1 MEMTSICPQIR
12 IQRWI
17 GLLLLVMLTVAAA
30 AEAQLTRGT
39 ISGTVT
45 DASGAVL
52 PGARV
57 TITNQDTGLVRSATA
72 SDDGLFRAPALEPGV
87 YTVRFELDGFQTVEN
102 KNIAVKTSDE
112 VTLNIALAVGSLA
125 EQVQVSAE
133 SGAATLNK
141 TNPTIGF
148 TAGAR
153 LVTNLPPGNAD
164 RDINRLA
171 LLSPNVVTA
180 PGSTTI
186 SVNGQRARNN
196 NFTIDGTDNN
206 DVSVTIST
214 LDIVPEAVAEFQVQT
229 NAYNVEFGRN
239 SGGQF
244 NVITKSGTNTLHGEA
259 WDYYRGSRLNA
270 RDNLE
275 KGNNLA
281 EPTRGNRNQFGG
293 GSGGPIV
300 RNRMFFYGLMQADRA
315 RNAGAL
321 QTTIRMPTPAGFGQ
335 LSSVPLGS
343 NQTAASRQAV
353 LDRIGFL
360 RDLYALNPTFTS
372 VQTTLVNGVPIET
385 GQTNFG
391 LSQPNDTWNTFGRT
405 DVQITPSNNL
415 TVRYIMNKS
424 DDTNSGSNLNV
435 GERFA
440 SDTATLDQN
449 TAVSHT
455 RILSSTL
462 LNEARF
468 AFIRR
473 NLDFPENDPNS
484 PTATIG
490 GGFFTIGGLS
500 NFPQGRVQDH
510 YQFSN
515 VLSNQRGRH
524 ALKMGADIRYVRLD
538 NISAFDSKGTFTF
551 NNFQDYMNNLAV
563 SFTQALQTSSFF
575 ATQWQSFLFAQDD
588 FKVTPDLTLNLGLRY
603 ELSTVP
609 LGFFGAT
616 EQQVID
622 ALVPRPPARDTN
634 NWAPR
639 VGFAWSPSPERG
651 LMRKLFGDGD
661 GVIRGGFGISYDVL
675 FYNILV
681 VNASNYPRVITGR
694 VDNAQNIYPNLAPVT
709 GAAVFNPL
717 AQFVN
722 TPEDA
727 ENPST
732 RFWSLS
738 IQRQLAS
745 HYTVEIGYTGNMSRN
760 GINQLQGNPATLSAA
775 QAATVVATGSITSIP
790 VVQARR
796 DFPNIGSR
804 VLIATTSKGE
814 YHAGYVSMKRR
825 FSRGLEAGASYT
837 FGKLMSDND
846 ESLGVAAIT
855 NGSPQ
860 IPQDYR
866 NIDAEWGLSAFDRK
880 HRLVAHW
887 LYEMPRLGSGFMDRA
902 LGGWQL
908 SGVFQAQSGQPF
920 TIVTGVDSNGNG
932 GGGDRPNF
940 NAAGTLT
947 PDPDTGNLRTFTTSN
962 MFLAPRGSNGLPL
975 AFSLGNGD
983 LGRNTLRAA
992 SWFNWDLSLAK
1003 RFRLFSSHSV
1013 VIRGD
1018 FLNAFNQDNYG
1029 IPVNSLNNASFGQN
1043 IQNWGN
1049 RTVTL
1054 SAKYSF

>member
-1 MEMTSICPQIR
+1 VS
-12 IQRWI
+12 
-17 GLLLLVMLTVAAA
+17 
-30 AEAQLTRGT
+30 
-39 ISGTVT
+39 
-45 DASGAVL
+45 L
-52 PGARV
+52 PING
-57 TITNQDTGLVRSATA
+57 
-72 SDDGLFRAPALEPGV
+72 
-87 YTVRFELDGFQTVEN
+87 
-102 KNIAVKTSDE
+102 
-112 VTLNIALAVGSLA
+112 
-125 EQVQVSAE
+125 
-133 SGAATLNK
+133 
-141 TNPTIGF
+141 
-148 TAGAR
+148 
-153 LVTNLPPGNAD
+153 D

-244 NVITKSGTNTLHGEA
+244 NVITRSGTNLLRGEA
-259 WDYYRGSRLNA
+259 WEYYRGSELNA

-281 EPTRGNRNQFGG
+281 EPARSNRNQFGG
-293 GSGGPIV
+293 GAGGPIV
-300 RNRMFFYGLMQADRA
+300 RNRMFFYGLLQADRT
-315 RNAGAL
+315 RSAGAL
-321 QTTIRMPTPAGFGQ
+321 QQTVRMPTPAGFAQ
-335 LSSVPLGS
+335 LSGVPLGA

-360 RDLYALNPTFTS
+360 RDLYAGNPTFTS
-372 VQTTLVNGVPIET
+372 VQNTLVNGVSIET

-391 LSQPNDTWNTFGRT
+391 LGQPNDTWNTFGRT

-424 DDTNSGSNLNV
+424 DDTNSGSNQNL
-435 GERFA
+435 GDRF
-440 SDTATLDQN
+440 SSNTNLLDQN
-449 TAVSHT
+449 TSVSHT
-455 RILSSTL
+455 RIMSPTL

-473 NLDFPENDPNS
+473 NLDFPENDPVS

-500 NFPQGRVQDH
+500 NFPQGRVQDN

-515 VLSNQRGRH
+515 VLTNQRGRH

-551 NNFQDYMNNLAV
+551 NNFQDYMNNLAI
-563 SFTQALQTSSFF
+563 SFQQALQTSSFF
-575 ATQWQSFLFAQDD
+575 ATQWQTYLFAQDD
-588 FKVTPDLTLNLGLRY
+588 FKVTPNLTLNLGLRY

-616 EQQVID
+616 EQQVVD
-622 ALVPRPPARDTN
+622 ALVPPPTKRDTN

-639 VGFAWSPSPERG
+639 VGFAWSPTPQRG

-661 GVIRGGFGISYDVL
+661 GVIRGGFGVSYDVL

-681 VNASNYPRVITGR
+681 VNASNYPRVVTGR
-694 VDNAQNIYPNLAPVT
+694 LDNAQNVYPNLAPT
-709 GAAVFNPL
+709 SAVATFNPA

-727 ENPST
+727 QNPST

-738 IQRQLAS
+738 IQRQLWS
-745 HYTVEIGYTGNMSRN
+745 NYTFEIGYTGNISRH
-760 GINQLQGNPATLSAA
+760 GVNQLQANPATLTAA
-775 QAATVVATGSITSIP
+775 QAATVVSTGSITSIP
-790 VVQARR
+790 IVQARR
-796 DFPNIGSR
+796 DFPNFGSR
-804 VLIATTSKGE
+804 LLIATTSKSE
-814 YHAGYVSMKRR
+814 YHAGYASMKRR
-825 FSRGLEAGASYT
+825 FTRGLEAGAAYT

-846 ESLGVAAIT
+846 ESLGVATIT
-855 NGSPQ
+855 TGSPQ

-866 NIDAEWGLSAFDRK
+866 NIDAEWSLSAFDRK

-887 LYEMPRLGSGFMDRA
+887 VYEMPRLGSGWMDRT
-902 LGGWQL
+902 LGGWQF

-920 TIVTGVDSNGNG
+920 TIVTGVDSSGNG

-940 NAAGTLT
+940 NPGGTIT
-947 PDPDTGNLRTFTTSN
+947 PDPNTGNLRTFTTSD
-962 MFLAPRGSNGLPL
+962 MFLVPRGSNGLPL

-992 SWFNWDLSLAK
+992 AWFNWDLSLAK
-1003 RFRLFSSHSV
+1003 RFRLFSTHSV
-1013 VIRGD
+1013 LIRGD

-1029 IPVNSLNNASFGQN
+1029 IPVNSLNNASFGTN
-1043 IQNWGN
+1043 TQNWGN

>member
-1 MEMTSICPQIR
+1 MGSIHVP
-12 IQRWI
+12 RWT
-17 GLLLLVMLTVAAA
+17 GCVLVVLSTVVPA
-30 AEAQLTRGT
+30 AEGQLTRGT

-45 DASGAVL
+45 DSSGAVL

-72 SDDGLFRAPALEPGV
+72 SDDGLYRAPALEPGL
-87 YTVRFELDGFQTVEN
+87 YTVRFELDGFQTAEN

-112 VTLNIALAVGSLA
+112 VTLDISLA
-125 EQVQVSAE
+125 PGSVAEQIQVTAE
-133 SGAATLNK
+133 SGSAALNK

-148 TAGAR
+148 TAGSR
-153 LVTNLPPGNAD
+153 LVTNLPANNAD

-214 LDIVPEAVAEFQVQT
+214 LDIVPEAVAEFQIQT

-244 NVITKSGTNTLHGEA
+244 NVITKSGTNTLRGEA
-259 WDYYRGSRLNA
+259 WEYYRGSRLNA

-275 KGNNLA
+275 KGNNLD
-281 EPTRGNRNQFGG
+281 EPARGNRNQFGG
-293 GSGGPIV
+293 GVGGPIV
-300 RNRMFFYGLMQADRA
+300 RNRMFFYGLLQADRE

-321 QTTIRMPTPAGFGQ
+321 QTTIRMPTPAGFAQ
-335 LSSVPLGS
+335 LSSVPLGDG
-343 NQTAASRQAV
+343 QTAASRQAV

-360 RDLYALNPTFTS
+360 RDLYGLNPTFTS

-391 LSQPNDTWNTFGRT
+391 LTQPEDIWNTFGRT
-405 DVQITPSNNL
+405 DVQITPNNNV

-424 DDTNSGSNLNV
+424 DDTNSGSNQNL
-435 GERFA
+435 GDRFA
-440 SDTATLDQN
+440 SNTTTLDQN

-455 RILSSTL
+455 RIMSPTL

-490 GGFFTIGGLS
+490 GFFTIGGLS
-500 NFPQGRVQDH
+500 NFPQGRVQDS

-563 SFTQALQTSSFF
+563 SFAQALQTSSFF
-575 ATQWQSFLFAQDD
+575 ATQWQTFLFAQDD
-588 FKVTPDLTLNLGLRY
+588 FKMTPDLTLNLGLRY

-616 EQQVID
+616 EQQVLD
-622 ALVPRPPARDTN
+622 ALVPPPTKRDTN

-639 VGFAWSPSPERG
+639 VGFAWSPSPQRG

-661 GVIRGGFGISYDVL
+661 GVIRGGFGVNYDVL

-681 VNASNYPRVITGR
+681 VNASNYPRVVTGR
-694 VDNAQNIYPNLAPVT
+694 LDNAQNVYPNLAPVG
-709 GAAVFNPL
+709 GAAVFSPT
-717 AQFVN
+717 ATFVN

-727 ENPST
+727 QNPST

-738 IQRQLAS
+738 VQRQLWS
-745 HYTVEIGYTGNMSRN
+745 NYTFEIGYTGNVSRN
-760 GINQLQGNPATLSAA
+760 GINQLQANPATLTAA

-790 VVQARR
+790 TVQARR

-804 VLIATTSKGE
+804 VLIAATSKGE
-814 YHAGYVSMKRR
+814 YHAGYLSVKRR
-825 FSRGLEAGASYT
+825 FTRGLEAGGSYT

-846 ESLGVAAIT
+846 ESLGVTTIT
-855 NGSPQ
+855 TGSPQ

-880 HRLVAHW
+880 HRFVAHW
-887 LYEMPRLGSGFMDRA
+887 LYEMPRLGSGWMDRA
-902 LGGWQL
+902 FGGWQF

-940 NAAGTLT
+940 NPGGTLT

-962 MFLAPRGSNGLPL
+962 MFLVPRGSNGLPL
-975 AFSLGNGD
+975 AFGLGNGD

-1003 RFRLFSSHSV
+1003 RFRLFSTHSV

-1029 IPVNSLNNASFGQN
+1029 IPVNNLNNPSFGQN
-1043 IQNWGN
+1043 TQNWGN
-1049 RTVTL
+1049 RSVTL